1 MIEQAKH
8 LLVAH
13 RKAGVLMDSNLLFVF
28 VLGAVDR
35 AQISV
40 AKKTRQFAESDF
52 DLLLSIMDRVER
64 LIVTAY
70 VAAEVSNLA
79 TSLGHVRSKFLELF
93 RALLTNM
100 AVERHIPL
108 RCVVELDAF
117 EEFGA
122 TDAAILR
129 VRTRRPLVITADWA
143 LAMKLE
149 SAEHPVINFN
159 HIRGVAMGI

>member
-1 MIEQAKH
+1 MAIESTKG
-8 LLVAH
+8 VF
-13 RKAGVLMDSNLLFVF
+13 AGAS
-28 VLGAVDR
+28 R
-35 AQISV
+35 CH
-40 AKKTRQFAESDF
+40 
-52 DLLLSIMDRVER
+52 RVER

-93 RALLTNM
+93 RALLANT

-129 VRTRRPLVITADWA
+129 VRARRPLVITADWA

-149 SAEHPVINFN
+149 SAEHPVMNFN